1 MTGGLSGIEARAKRW
16 NEKQVDE
23 LKRKR
28 DATVS
33 ELQEIARKL
42 RNIQTEQ
49 QVGSAIEG
57 LESRLK
63 FSRMDGDMT
72 SDKLKKLAAE
82 RTTLE
87 AERAAN
93 EKELNKLGKQIQS
106 RVSTF
111 LSFLKNLLLLSR
123 HMTLLCR
130 RNRAP
135 DAGHP

>member
-33 ELQEIARKL
+33 ELQDIARKL

-72 SDKLKKLAAE
+72 ADKLKKLAAE
-82 RTTLE
+82 RTALE

-106 RVSTF
+106 RVS
-111 LSFLKNLLLLSR
+111 
-123 HMTLLCR
+123 
-130 RNRAP
+130 
-135 DAGHP
+135 